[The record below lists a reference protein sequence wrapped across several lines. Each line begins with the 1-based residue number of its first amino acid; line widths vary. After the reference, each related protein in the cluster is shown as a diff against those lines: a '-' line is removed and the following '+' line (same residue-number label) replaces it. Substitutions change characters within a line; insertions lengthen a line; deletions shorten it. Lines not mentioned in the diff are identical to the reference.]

1 MARSFTRHGRGCSG
15 ILGWTELVWVCPKTK
30 AQHGPAS
37 IVGNQRMGE
46 NDEKT
51 SGFWG
56 SLLLDNHITWVY
68 RINLCNVIYPHNV
81 IWACR
86 TVFPQDCQ
94 FSGFGYTV
102 YISFAHTHVFCRDC
116 GYKRQLSFTVYET
129 PHTRIVGWFW
139 ISMNVQCPMSISH
152 HVIFL
157 EIISICPKHI
167 QNNLRFRWLC
177 QLCFAPAPSIGWAS
191 TRMISPPSM
200 RGAARSRMPCWY
212 LDWSGKR
219 NPSKSYAMVAQ
230 QWL

>member
-1 MARSFTRHGRGCSG
+1 MSPVPKTSAIPATRALGDVPSG
-15 ILGWTELVWVCPKTK
+15 ITHQNGSILHTPWAWMLRDPWLDRVGVGLSKNK
-30 AQHGPAS
+30 GPTWPS
-37 IVGNQRMGE
+37 LNCWQSKDGE

-129 PHTRIVGWFW
+129 PHTRIVG
-139 ISMNVQCPMSISH
+139 
-152 HVIFL
+152 
-157 EIISICPKHI
+157 
-167 QNNLRFRWLC
+167 
-177 QLCFAPAPSIGWAS
+177 
-191 TRMISPPSM
+191 
-200 RGAARSRMPCWY
+200 
-212 LDWSGKR
+212 
-219 NPSKSYAMVAQ
+219 
-230 QWL
+230 